1 MSIHRDIYLS
11 KRNKNKTLK
20 VYFYHTQD
28 LNYIHDEWKAGR
40 FPSHLLYG
48 ACELPDEGVEVVFHK
63 HTNPKLSRLRR
74 IVDVA
79 GKILFCKEPFDAIY
93 ATKHNGLDLI
103 ILLRALGLF
112 RKPVITWHHQ
122 PIEPKRS
129 FWKRWIAKLYYRG
142 IDHMFMFSDNIVKA
156 SVASGIVARKKLQQ
170 CPWGAD
176 LDFYG
181 RLMADNQVQHEG
193 FISTGKEQRDMP
205 TLIEAFAGNADQR
218 LQIIAPQECCG
229 MNYEE
234 LFAVSSIPENVDIL
248 INRTMWIREL
258 AMKIWPFRCICICCK
273 ETNYTV
279 GLTTLVEA
287 LAFGLPV
294 IISKNPNQ
302 PFDAS
307 TEGCGISVDYGDV
320 DGWKEAIRVMA
331 HDEERYKAFVQRS
344 RQMAEETY
352 NIRHCAHIVAERLK
366 KYGNKE

>member
-1 MSIHRDIYLS
+1 M
-11 KRNKNKTLK
+11 K

-28 LNYIHDEWKAGR
+28 LNYIHEEWEAGR

-48 ACELPDEGVEVVFHK
+48 ACELPDEGVEVVMHK
-63 HTNPKLSRLRR
+63 HTNPKLPRWKR
-74 IVDVA
+74 IIDVTR
-79 GKILFCKEPFDAIY
+79 KVLFCKESFDAVY

-112 RKPVITWHHQ
+112 RKPIITWHHQ
-122 PIEPKRS
+122 PIEPKRGML
-129 FWKRWIAKLYYRG
+129 KRMIAKLYYRG
-142 IDHMFMFSDNIVKA
+142 IDHMFMFSDNIVET
-156 SVASGIVARKKLQQ
+156 SVASGIVKREKLQQ

-176 LDFYG
+176 LDFYD
-181 RLMADNQVQHEG
+181 RLMEANPVEHKN

-205 TLIEAFAGNADQR
+205 TLIEAFAGNDDQK

-234 LFAVSSIPENVDIL
+234 LFAVSHIPENVDVL

-294 IISKNPNQ
+294 IISRNPNQ
-302 PFDAS
+302 PFDAT
-307 TEGCGISVDYGDV
+307 TEGCGISVGYGDV
-320 DGWKEAIRVMA
+320 EGWKKAIRLMA
-331 HDEERYKAFVQRS
+331 DDEDAYRKMCIRS
-344 RQMAEETY
+344 RQMAEHTY
-352 NIRHCAHIVAERLK
+352 NIRNCARIVAARLK
-366 KYGNKE
+366 TILT